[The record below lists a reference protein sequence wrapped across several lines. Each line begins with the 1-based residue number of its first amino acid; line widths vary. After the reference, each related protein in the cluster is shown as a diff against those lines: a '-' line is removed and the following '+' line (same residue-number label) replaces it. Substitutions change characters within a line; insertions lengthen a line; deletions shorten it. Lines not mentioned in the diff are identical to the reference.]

1 MRLSV
6 LAFACILLVCA
17 PPVRAALECTPD
29 TPHATLHADFER
41 EFAALYAADRLRQ
54 DEHKRELDG
63 MIARID
69 AQRGW
74 RQVEKDAVLT
84 TLAQSPEILE
94 QETLKHDL
102 GTRLN
107 AALEAMERNE
117 GDACMHAREVLSL
130 FAQGLEANE
139 KQWSHMRTTL
149 QTRIDAHADTGAS
162 R

>member
-1 MRLSV
+1 MRRFV
-6 LAFACILLVCA
+6 LAFACVLLACA
-17 PPVRAALECTPD
+17 PPVSAALECTPD
-29 TPHATLHADFER
+29 TPHATLRADFER

-54 DEHKRELDG
+54 DEHKRVLDG

-74 RQVEKDAVLT
+74 SQTEKDAFLAA
-84 TLAQSPEILE
+84 LAQRPEILE

-107 AALEAMERNE
+107 AALDAMERGE
-117 GDACMHAREVLSL
+117 GDACAHAREVLSL
-130 FAQGLEANE
+130 FAQGLDANE
-139 KQWSHMRTTL
+139 TQWMHMR
-149 QTRIDAHADTGAS
+149 RIVGERLAAGAK